1 MGQDQGAT
9 NKESKRVMHKNASA
23 REELESSSVLRDGH
37 DETLL
42 PGMTTPLFPD
52 IPVLGDSQQQFHF
65 VTPRKQMHTVDG
77 VGMEEMDGLEGEEGE
92 EDSTTDV
99 GQGEDEN
106 GNMLIYSP
114 RPRAHWDRP
123 LVLSSEDDDQ
133 DNAGVSVN
141 VGGSDEV
148 QEHGET
154 TEIHGTPKSESPL
167 PNGDLCASDLPHAMR
182 RALEAVEMALAFLSG
197 TKDGRERRRAGVRQ
211 DDDETCKLES
221 ATEIGL
227 TAHLQCIRVMLRLGP
242 TPNLT
247 SAKVALSELLP
258 MPLADPVAR
267 NSTNGRSQS
276 PGLRCL
282 LTLAHLLDADMSRAH
297 GDVACSAAGGSDREG
312 LLARSRQALAMFQ
325 VLDCDAQLLVSV
337 NSIFQPSDASICG
350 GSATGQEEVLPAS
363 GAQGSGGLHPRVRVL
378 EAILRNLRQKE
389 ADDAMLAEQALCLA
403 VHQFPK
409 HPDALTSL
417 ADWLHHRHLHIF
429 SPIGCAGPEETGD
442 DEEAKAALVALAE
455 MVGQPLPDETCENQ
469 RRQDGQAGETRDES
483 MGVEKAGGEGG
494 GPAED
499 ERRMEKEIVMAVDA
513 MYFRALEL
521 NPRSTDALHGLA
533 LIRRTYLDDN
543 PSAVVLL
550 RRAVQTRYQ
559 RRVRRRDVHDA
570 RLLVNYATALHA
582 ATRDSRRIPS
592 SWGAGDGITRCSA
605 LQACNESLAAAGA
618 EEFAVGIGCKEGV
631 PRSEMMAE
639 AGAAVAEAL
648 AISPSDPY
656 VNAACCVLTDD
667 AEDEGT
673 GESGHLGAQTSEG
686 FLAAALSSPEV
697 QDLNAS
703 VKALQ
708 EMLLSLLVSDPLPQ

>member
-1 MGQDQGAT
+1 MY
-9 NKESKRVMHKNASA
+9 KNASA
-23 REELESSSVLRDGH
+23 GEELESSPVLRDEH

-65 VTPRKQMHTVDG
+65 VTPRKQMQTVDG
-77 VGMEEMDGLEGEEGE
+77 VGMEEMDGLEGEEEE

-99 GQGEDEN
+99 GQGEEEN

-114 RPRAHWDRP
+114 RPRAHWDKP

-133 DNAGVSVN
+133 DNAGVRAN
-141 VGGSDEV
+141 DGGCDEV
-148 QEHGET
+148 DEQGET
-154 TEIHGTPKSESPL
+154 TEIHGTPKPESPL
-167 PNGDLCASDLPHAMR
+167 PNWDLCASDLPPAMR
-182 RALEAVEMALAFLSG
+182 RALEAVETALAFLSG
-197 TKDGRERRRAGVRQ
+197 TEDGTERRRAGVRQ
-211 DDDETCKLES
+211 DDDKACKLES
-221 ATEIGL
+221 ATEVSL

-242 TPNLT
+242 APNLT
-247 SAKVALSELLP
+247 LAKVALSELLP
-258 MPLADPVAR
+258 MPLADPLAR
-267 NSTNGRSQS
+267 NSTIGRSQS

-282 LTLAHLLDADMSRAH
+282 LILAHLLDADSSRTE

-312 LLARSRQALAMFQ
+312 LVARSRKALEMFQ
-325 VLDCDAQLLVSV
+325 VLDCDAHLLATV
-337 NSIFQPSDASICG
+337 NSIFQPSDASICC
-350 GSATGQEEVLPAS
+350 GSATGQDEVLLAS
-363 GAQGSGGLHPRVRVL
+363 GAQGSGGVHPRVRVL

-389 ADDAMLAEQALCLA
+389 ADDAMFAEQALCLA

-469 RRQDGQAGETRDES
+469 SRRDGQAGETRDEG

-513 MYFRALEL
+513 MYCRALEL

-618 EEFAVGIGCKEGV
+618 EEGAVGIGCKEGV

-667 AEDEGT
+667 AEDEGIR
-673 GESGHLGAQTSEG
+673 ESGHLGAQTSEG